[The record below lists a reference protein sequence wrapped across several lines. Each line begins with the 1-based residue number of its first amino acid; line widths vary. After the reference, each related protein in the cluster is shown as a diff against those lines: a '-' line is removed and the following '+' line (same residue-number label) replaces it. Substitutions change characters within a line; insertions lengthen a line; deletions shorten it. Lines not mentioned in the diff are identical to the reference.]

1 MAKSNFTGDRR
12 TTIDY
17 RCLCMLIGII
27 SSMDHVPQTDY
38 NGESSVVETASLR
51 IYTRIRSGGI
61 LFLVGPD

>member
-1 MAKSNFTGDRR
+1 MSHRP
-12 TTIDY
+12 I
-17 RCLCMLIGII
+17 
-27 SSMDHVPQTDY
+27 